1 MSDSAKIRSIDALDV
16 LAAGL
21 GQYAAHAQQVMAAAI
36 MEAKRTIAWL
46 EQRQQ
51 FWRNEVLRRKEIV
64 RRASAI
70 YHDCKRP
77 VYDARTKTSYVASC
91 DAELQQ
97 FRNAERY
104 LDEAKDEEQKVL
116 RAKYAVQSALEHY
129 QKEARHLQST
139 LQNQVPTSVGW
150 LRRKAAVLRSYAAS
164 QPGLSVGEVF
174 AGAAILG
181 IGAAMAAQ
189 QGAANLDDAESV
201 KTSDGQSTKPY
212 DDVSVKTKTGADQ
225 CLRVYHGQKSDLLR
239 VFNAN
244 HPPSATPTL
253 TASYANITHEK
264 SLSHD
269 ELRTRLNDIVVHESE
284 RGNGIGAALL
294 AECEH
299 QAKLHGSTEI
309 YGTFIPGVSETEQQ
323 SPDFRQKVKNWY
335 EKQGYAF
342 RASGGLPD
350 GEVFKV
356 IICL

>member
-1 MSDSAKIRSIDALDV
+1 MSDSAKIRSIDALDA

-21 GQYAAHAQQVMAAAI
+21 GQYADHAQQVMEAAI
-36 MEAKRTIAWL
+36 TEAKRTVAWL

-51 FWRNEVLRRKEIV
+51 FWHNEVLRRKEIV
-64 RRASAI
+64 RRAGAI
-70 YHDCKRP
+70 YNDCKRQ

-91 DAELQQ
+91 EAELQQ

-104 LDEAKDEEQKVL
+104 LDEAEDEEQKVL

-139 LQNQVPTSVGW
+139 LQNQVPTSAAW
-150 LRRKAAVLRSYAAS
+150 LKRKAAILRSYAAS
-164 QPGLSVGEVF
+164 QPSLSVGEVF

-181 IGAAMAAQ
+181 VGVAIAMQQEVAKIGNDEVVEPSMGHQ
-189 QGAANLDDAESV
+189 TE
-201 KTSDGQSTKPY
+201 PY
-212 DDVSVKTKTGADQ
+212 DDVVIKPKAGENK
-225 CLRVYHGQKSDLLR
+225 CLRVYHSQKLDMLR

-244 HPPSATPTL
+244 SPPSATPTS

-264 SLSHD
+264 SLFHH
-269 ELRTRLNDIVVHESE
+269 EPRTRLNDIVVHESE
-284 RGNGIGAALL
+284 RGNGIGTVIL
-294 AECEH
+294 AECER

-309 YGTFIPGVSETEQQ
+309 YGAFIPGAIETERQ
-323 SPDFRQKVKNWY
+323 SSDFRQKVKSWY
-335 EKQGYAF
+335 EEQGYQF

-356 IICL
+356 IS